1 MLNSKQRAYLRSLAN
16 TMKPITQ
23 IGKDGVNERFLEQ
36 LDNMLDSR
44 ELVKVNILETAGLDA
59 KETANA
65 ICNALRAEYVQA
77 IGFKF
82 TIYRKNLEEPKILF
96 PGQVAK
102 KKAILFYELEK
113 ELIEDELLF
122 INNINMKIS
131 EVLGNTYDLLF
142 SFNPVNDNNKKLKIS
157 LITK

>member
-16 TMKPITQ
+16 T
-23 IGKDGVNERFLEQ
+23 
-36 LDNMLDSR
+36 R

-102 KKAILFYELEK
+102 KKVQEE
-113 ELIEDELLF
+113 
-122 INNINMKIS
+122 
-131 EVLGNTYDLLF
+131 GTT
-142 SFNPVNDNNKKLKIS
+142 KKGRP
-157 LITK
+157 TKRSRR